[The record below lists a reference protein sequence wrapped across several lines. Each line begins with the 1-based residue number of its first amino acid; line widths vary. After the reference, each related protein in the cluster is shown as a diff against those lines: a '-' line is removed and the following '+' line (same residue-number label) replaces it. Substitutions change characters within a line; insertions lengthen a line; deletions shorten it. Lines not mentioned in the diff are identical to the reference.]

1 MTTIDPPSVSDLDP
15 AVRPQDDLFA
25 HVNDRWASTAQIPED
40 KSSWGSFEILRDQA
54 DAAVRTILEDAG
66 ASDAPDGSDERKIG
80 DLYRTFMDDAAVES
94 AGVTPIA
101 PLLARV
107 DAVTDTE
114 SLGWAIGALSRQGV
128 PGIMGLVVY
137 PDRGNPD
144 RYVLYLSQG
153 GLGLPDEAYYRLEN
167 YAEIRAKYLE
177 YLTALLPVAGVVE
190 TSAASD
196 AAQRIL
202 DLETRIASVHWERT
216 ALRDAVK
223 TYNLTDADG
232 LRKMLRVAD
241 AWFAGL
247 EAPATSWAEVV
258 VTTPSALEGLS
269 EVLDDADL
277 DTWKLW
283 LRSRVVTA
291 FAPYLS
297 SAIVDTHFAF
307 YGTVLTGQPAL
318 RERWKRGVSLV
329 ELAMG
334 EAVGRLYV
342 ERHYP
347 DNAAATMNGLVS
359 NLLEA
364 YRERITN
371 LEWMADETR
380 KRALAKLDAF
390 TPKVGKPTKWRDY
403 TTLEIR
409 AGDLVGNVQRAA
421 KFAVQYEL
429 DRLNRPV
436 DRDEWRMTPQ
446 TVNAYYNPT
455 MNEIVFPAAIL
466 QPPFFDAD
474 IDPAYNYGAIGAV
487 IGHEIGHGFDDQGS
501 RYDGDGT
508 LRDWWTSDDRER
520 FDTKTKALIEQYNA
534 FSPRGVG
541 DEHKVNGALTV
552 GENIGD
558 LGGVAVAHHAYR
570 LSLGGQE
577 APVIDG
583 LSGDQRFF
591 IGWGRAWRIV
601 AREAETLR
609 RLAIDPHS
617 PPEFRCNVVRN
628 VEAFHDAFETSPGDA
643 LWLDPEERVAIW

>member
-1 MTTIDPPSVSDLDP
+1 MTTITPPSPSDLEP
-15 AVRPQDDLFA
+15 SIRPQDDLFA
-25 HVNDRWASTAQIPED
+25 HVNDKWVSTAEIPGD
-40 KSSWGSFEILRDQA
+40 RSTWGSFEILRDQA
-54 DAAVRTILEDAG
+54 EAAVREIIETAA
-66 ASDAPDGSDERKIG
+66 ASDAPEGSDQRKIR
-80 DLYRTFMDDAAVES
+80 DLYQSFMDDAAAEA
-94 AGVTPIA
+94 AGVTPLA
-101 PLLARV
+101 PLLDRV
-107 DAVTDTE
+107 DAVKDTE
-114 SLGWAIGALSRQGV
+114 SLAWAIGALARQGV
-128 PGIMGLVVY
+128 SGMMGMGVL
-137 PDRGNPD
+137 PDRGNPE
-144 RYVLYLSQG
+144 RSVMHLTQA
-153 GLGLPDEAYYRLEN
+153 GLGLPDESYYRLDN

-177 YLTALLPVAGVVE
+177 YLTAVLPLAGVV
-190 TSAASD
+190 D
-196 AAQRIL
+196 AAAAAGAAEQVL
-202 DLETRIASVHWERT
+202 ALETQIAGTHWERT
-216 ALRDAVK
+216 ELRDAVK

-258 VTTPSALEGLS
+258 VMTPSALEGLTS
-269 EVLDDADL
+269 VLDDADL
-277 DTWKLW
+277 DAWKLW
-283 LRSRVVTA
+283 LRSRVVSS
-291 FAPYLS
+291 FAPFLS
-297 SAIVDTHFAF
+297 RSLVDAHFAF
-307 YGTVLTGQPAL
+307 YGTVLTGAPEI
-318 RERWKRGVSLV
+318 RERWKRGVGLV
-329 ELAMG
+329 ESAMG

-342 ERHYP
+342 EQHYP
-347 DNAAATMNGLVS
+347 DKAAATMNGLVT

-371 LEWMADETR
+371 LEWMAGETR

-390 TPKVGKPTKWRDY
+390 TPKVGKPIKWRDY
-403 TTLEIR
+403 TALEVR
-409 AGDLVGNVQRAA
+409 PGDLTGNVQRAA
-421 KFAVQYEL
+421 KFALEYEL

-446 TVNAYYNPT
+446 TVNAYYSPT

-508 LRDWWTSDDRER
+508 LRDWWTAEDRER
-520 FDTKTKALIEQYNA
+520 FDAKTKALIEQYNA
-534 FSPRGVG
+534 FSPRSVG
-541 DEHKVNGALTV
+541 DEHTVNGALTV

-558 LGGVAVAHHAYR
+558 LGGVAVAHRAYR
-570 LSLGGQE
+570 LSLGGAE

-591 IGWGRAWRIV
+591 VGWARAWRTV

-617 PPEFRCNVVRN
+617 PPEFRANVVRN
-628 VEAFHDAFETSPGDA
+628 VDAFHDAFETAPGDG
-643 LWLDPEERVAIW
+643 LWLDPEQRVAIW